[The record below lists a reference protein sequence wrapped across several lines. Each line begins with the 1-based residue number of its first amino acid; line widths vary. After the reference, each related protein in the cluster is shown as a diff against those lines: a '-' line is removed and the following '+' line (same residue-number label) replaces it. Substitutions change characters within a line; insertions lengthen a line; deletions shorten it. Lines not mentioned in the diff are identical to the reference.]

1 MSNFYLGEM
10 LDKQKPHV
18 EDNSE
23 TDGTGVGE
31 PYMRGNLAVIPIVG
45 PISRYPSYWS
55 LISTDTILARIRKS
69 EEKGHDILLHIDS
82 PGGSASALFE
92 LTDYIRNSKVKITSY
107 VGDLA
112 ASAGYLIASATSH
125 ITASSAAYVGSVGAI
140 IQMMKGMDEE
150 IKTYT
155 SAISP
160 MKYLPEGKAR
170 DAEIQKQ
177 VDRLGE
183 MFVDDL
189 VVNMGISKEG
199 ILSTFGR
206 GALVPSEE
214 AIQIGMIHSIG
225 SFESLFPND
234 EGVLRMNEI
243 ETLRAEMKARE
254 ITMQAEFTAQQE
266 VLKSSFQ
273 AEKDSASSKLTAQ
286 IATAKAE
293 AIADEAKRITG
304 IEALCITGHDT
315 LVSEMKADSTVSVE
329 MAAVRILTAERTSQT
344 AAAANLKTD
353 AANPLPTIDPNAVRG
368 DVQLL
373 AEFGGDQKLVDEY
386 LAASKAGNVI
396 FKGAK

>member
-1 MSNFYLGEM
+1 MSNFYLGEL
-10 LDKQKPHV
+10 LDKQKPHM
-18 EDNSE
+18 EDE
-23 TDGTGVGE
+23 MDDDGLGVGV
-31 PYMRGNLAVIPIVG
+31 PYMRGNLAVIPIIG

-55 LISTDTILARIRKS
+55 LISTDTILARIKKC

-82 PGGSASALFE
+82 PGGSASSLFE

-125 ITASSAAYVGSVGAI
+125 ITASPAAYVGSVGAI

-160 MKYLPEGKAR
+160 MKHLPEGKAR

-189 VVNMGISKEG
+189 VVNMGISKEV
-199 ILSTFGR
+199 ILSTFGH

-214 AIQIGMIHSIG
+214 AIQVGMVHSIG

-234 EGVLRMNEI
+234 EGVLKMNEI

-254 ITMQAEFTAQQE
+254 ITMKAEFAVQQE
-266 VLKSSFQ
+266 ALKSSFQ
-273 AEKDSASSKLTAQ
+273 AEKDSASSDLTAQ

-304 IEALCITGHDT
+304 IEALCITGHDD
-315 LVSEMKADSTVSVE
+315 LVTEMKADPSVSVE
-329 MAAVRILTAERTSQT
+329 MAAVRILTAERTSQA

-353 AANPLPTIDPNAVRG
+353 AVDPLAAIDPATARG
-368 DVQLL
+368 DATLL

-386 LAASKAGNVI
+386 LLATKSGGVV
-396 FKGAK
+396 FKGSK